1 MENPGK
7 IGHKTHHEDKKKKT
21 TIYFIY
27 PMAIST
33 VYFFFLE
40 ILCFQTALT
49 LFERNCHTCSLK
61 CQSYFR

>member
-7 IGHKTHHEDKKKKT
+7 IGHKTHHEDKKKT
-21 TIYFIY
+21 DIFYLPDGNFNGLL
-27 PMAIST
+27 
-33 VYFFFLE
+33 FFLE